1 MTESI
6 NESFI
11 FNQIHKYNSAKRL
24 IYQDAALKAV
34 ARHVG
39 LIESRMTAFR
49 ILTPEER
56 QRVLEF
62 LRSFLQEQGVKA
74 EIREILVEEG
84 NASA

>member
-6 NESFI
+6 HASFI
-11 FNQIHKYNSAKRL
+11 FNQIRKYNSAKRL

-34 ARHVG
+34 GRHVG
-39 LIESRMTAFR
+39 LVENRMLAFR
-49 ILTPEER
+49 ILTSEER
-56 QRVLEF
+56 HRVLEF